1 MEKSILHQNIVWKNL
16 LYTITFCSIAFVL
29 QIFEMQQSTYR
40 GHRGRN
46 HRREWPNG
54 LKRFQQL
61 GRFPFQTPI
70 DALLFLFLL
79 PLLTLLRT
87 RQTFLQFTIID
98 SISLQPTFGFITIFY
113 TKSFHLSGNIVLKQ
127 ENKWKEMI
135 IRFSKIVFF
144 ALSFY
149 HIPILRGL
157 LLIHIASQ
165 ITFIGIFQNFIRRL
179 IISHAQRP
187 LFGRAVSLLKEK
199 RCFLMM
205 DW

>member
-54 LKRFQQL
+54 LKRFHQL

-70 DALLFLFLL
+70 DALLFF
-79 PLLTLLRT
+79 
-87 RQTFLQFTIID
+87 
-98 SISLQPTFGFITIFY
+98 ISSSPSYFVSHETNISTTYNNRFDFITTYIWFHYNIY